1 LIREDIA
8 RRLTLEIDHDT
19 ETVAKLLALAV
30 KDPKLTGDILRGIAA
45 AVDGRKNLPVPANWS
60 DVSAELATGDG
71 GKTSDSLNVIGV
83 AFNDGQ
89 IIASLR
95 RTAEDTLSKP
105 EKRSRALHLLV
116 TSHAKGLNDELRRLV
131 KDPDLALEAIRGL
144 AFYDDPKIPATVL
157 DNYDRLTPTQR
168 AAAINTLASRVN
180 YARVLVHALESKRLP
195 LTDMSAFQARQV
207 MALGNASLS
216 DRLRAVWGD
225 VRQTSAEKHKMIE
238 NLRQTLTPKIAE
250 ADLEN
255 GKAIFTRTCANCHVL
270 FGQGAKIGP
279 ELTGSNRK
287 NLDYLLE
294 NMIDPS
300 AVVAAEFRVSVFT
313 LSDGRV
319 LSGIVREQNEKTITV
334 QTPELKQIIDRRDV
348 EETTVSDKSLMPD
361 GQLQVLSD
369 SQIRDLIGYLMS
381 N

>member
-1 LIREDIA
+1 
-8 RRLTLEIDHDT
+8 
-19 ETVAKLLALAV
+19 
-30 KDPKLTGDILRGIAA
+30 
-45 AVDGRKNLPVPANWS
+45 
-60 DVSAELATGDG
+60 
-71 GKTSDSLNVIGV
+71 
-83 AFNDGQ
+83 
-89 IIASLR
+89 
-95 RTAEDTLSKP
+95 
-105 EKRSRALHLLV
+105 
-116 TSHAKGLNDELRRLV
+116 
-131 KDPDLALEAIRGL
+131 
-144 AFYDDPKIPATVL
+144 
-157 DNYDRLTPTQR
+157 
-168 AAAINTLASRVN
+168 
-180 YARVLVHALESKRLP
+180 
-195 LTDMSAFQARQV
+195 

-238 NLRQTLTPKIAE
+238 HLRQTMTPNIAD

-255 GKAIFTRTCANCHVL
+255 GKAIFTRTCASCHIL

-319 LSGIVREQNEKTITV
+319 LTGIVREQNDKTITV
-334 QTPELKQIIDRRDV
+334 QTPEAKQVIDRRDV
-348 EETTVSDKSLMPD
+348 EETKVSDKSLMPD